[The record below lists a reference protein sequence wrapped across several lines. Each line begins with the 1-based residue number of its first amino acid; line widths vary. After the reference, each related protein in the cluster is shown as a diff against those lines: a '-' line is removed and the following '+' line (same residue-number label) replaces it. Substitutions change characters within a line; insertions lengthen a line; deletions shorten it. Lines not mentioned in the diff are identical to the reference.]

1 MRTSSILTGGAL
13 ALATGFGLAGPA
25 AAAGSPAAAAAS
37 NPVVL
42 QPNPVAPGGQFSVF
56 DGGNCKGKEG
66 LATFK
71 TGVTGSSIP
80 TVKLSM
86 LKNEVGGVGTV
97 PASTKPGSYEV
108 SVVCD
113 DGKGNVEGPFTGTL
127 TVSAAHPKGAVK
139 TGLGGTQDSGTNLA
153 AGIGALGAAAVGGV
167 WMARRRTAS
176 GRA

>member
-13 ALATGFGLAGPA
+13 VLAAGFGLAGPA
-25 AAAGSPAAAAAS
+25 AAAS
-37 NPVVL
+37 NPVVI

-71 TGVTGSSIP
+71 TGSTGSDIP
-80 TVKLSM
+80 TVKLAT

-97 PASTKPGSYEV
+97 PANTKPGSYEV

-139 TGLGGTQDSGTNLA
+139 TGLGGTQGSGTNLA
-153 AGIGALGAAAVGGV
+153 MGIGALGAAAVGGV
-167 WMARRRTAS
+167 LMVRRRSAS
-176 GRA
+176 GQA